1 MSKAIRDQINLAELF
16 EKVPNRFLLTVA
28 ASKRARQL
36 DDGATPLI
44 DATLANN
51 LSLDIAL
58 MEIQTGKIVVTLEDT
73 SDEES
78 ILDEISDYL
87 DAEVDQSTPEPT
99 SDQKKKRKHTSK
111 SLPNKLKN
119 CIKHNLERPP
129 KSSQNPKKHS

>member
-51 LSLDIAL
+51 RSLDIAL
-58 MEIQTGKIVVTLEDT
+58 MEIQTGKIVVTLEET

-87 DAEVDQSTPEPT
+87 DAEVDQSTPEPI
-99 SDQKKKRKHTSK
+99 SDQKKKRKQTA
-111 SLPNKLKN
+111 
-119 CIKHNLERPP
+119 
-129 KSSQNPKKHS
+129 